1 MSVEFD
7 DILKAIA
14 VIKMKS
20 KNLQKKIYGIRTL
33 YIDLYIILYLNPR
46 NSFQQNRIIIPIYI
60 FFKNHVIPKK
70 NLLVNYTP
78 HVAKGYNVHL

>member
-20 KNLQKKIYGIRTL
+20 KNLQKKFMELGP

-46 NSFQQNRIIIPIYI
+46 NSFQQNRIILNTASHKKGTTLKVANSEFQ
-60 FFKNHVIPKK
+60 FFCYFVMGP
-70 NLLVNYTP
+70 YE
-78 HVAKGYNVHL
+78 